1 MIVLFRSCEAN
12 LSPGSL
18 SEGFEDKPRWNGH
31 GKLEILRKCY
41 LSIQSDL
48 DKRDLIIV
56 VDDRT
61 TPDTLEWMKLNT
73 KAQFRVKSIRSLDD
87 LRKTHPYP
95 NYHPVTANS
104 CPDLMEYLVEVATSN
119 PDELIYVC
127 EDDYLHLN
135 DAISAMRALYK
146 ESNYEGFYVPYDYPD
161 RYFVDNDKK
170 AEIVM
175 GKYGHLR
182 SIPSATL
189 TIATLGKTWLKFKYD
204 LLRSGAFADDTWT
217 WKAFKQA
224 GALCPIPGHA
234 THLQDGCITP
244 VINWEMVYDSIR
256 Y

>member
-1 MIVLFRSCEAN
+1 MA
-12 LSPGSL
+12 G
-18 SEGFEDKPRWNGH
+18 
-31 GKLEILRKCY
+31 
-41 LSIQSDL
+41 
-48 DKRDLIIV
+48 
-56 VDDRT
+56 
-61 TPDTLEWMKLNT
+61 
-73 KAQFRVKSIRSLDD
+73 
-87 LRKTHPYP
+87 
-95 NYHPVTANS
+95 
-104 CPDLMEYLVEVATSN
+104 SN

-135 DAISAMRALYK
+135 DAIAAMKALYK
-146 ESNYEGFYVPYDYPD
+146 ESNYEGFYAPYDYPD

-170 AEIVM
+170 AEIIM